1 MDADEKVSA
10 LSKAS
15 TQLQEVIALLNALK
29 DEYPELYTKLSEL
42 EKVNQELESGKEPL
56 EKEVNQ
62 LKAENQQ
69 MKTELE
75 NVSNEL
81 GKVSKEFEHLTKEK
95 DKKVEVRKVLALS
108 ITLLTEVF
116 GAMPHSKLLY
126 LLHGPK
132 GEMSRE
138 ALAKASG
145 ISPAVVRKALADL
158 SAAKLV
164 EYDVESG
171 MVKLLRRIYET

>member
-1 MDADEKVSA
+1 MSVNEKKSA
-10 LSKAS
+10 LLKAT
-15 TQLQEVIALLNALK
+15 TQLKEVISLLDTLK
-29 DEYPELYTKLSEL
+29 DEYPELYAKLSDL
-42 EKVNQELESGKEPL
+42 EKTNQELKKGSGMV
-56 EKEVNQ
+56 EKELDQ
-62 LKAENQQ
+62 LRTENQK
-69 MKTELE
+69 MKSELE
-75 NVSNEL
+75 NVSKEL

-95 DKKVEVRKVLALS
+95 DKKVETRKVLALS

-126 LLHGPK
+126 LLHGQK
-132 GEMSRE
+132 VEMSRD
-138 ALAKASG
+138 ALAKSSG

-171 MVKLLRRIYET
+171 TVKLLKRIYEA